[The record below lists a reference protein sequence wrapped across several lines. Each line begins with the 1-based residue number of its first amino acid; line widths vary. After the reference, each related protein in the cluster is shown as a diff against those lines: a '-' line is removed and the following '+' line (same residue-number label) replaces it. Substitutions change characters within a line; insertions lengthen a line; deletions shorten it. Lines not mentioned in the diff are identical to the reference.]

1 LRSAI
6 LTYHSIDDSGSLI
19 SVSPSLFEQQMESL
33 AQSGVPVVALD
44 QVLSV
49 RGSVALTFDDGYR
62 NFADVALPV
71 LERLQFPATLFVV
84 SGFCGR
90 RNEWPDQPA
99 GAMPSLPLLPWQ
111 ELAALPPSVALGAHT
126 ITHRDLRK
134 LSREDCEHELSDCR
148 EEIKRRTSRP
158 VRWLAYP
165 YGASSP
171 ELRLLAGR
179 HFELAVGTTLA
190 YVSRRSDRFDL
201 PRIDAYYL
209 RRERSLGQLFSGSR
223 AAYLGVR
230 RVLRAARKRVLQ

>member
-1 LRSAI
+1 
-6 LTYHSIDDSGSLI
+6 
-19 SVSPSLFEQQMESL
+19 MESL

-62 NFADVALPV
+62 NFADVALPM
-71 LERLQFPATLFVV
+71 LEKLKFPATLFVV

-99 GAMPSLPLLPWQ
+99 GAAPSLPLMPWQ
-111 ELAALPPSVALGAHT
+111 ELAALPSSVELGAHT
-126 ITHRDLRK
+126 VTHRDLRK
-134 LSREDCEHELSDCR
+134 LSREDCEHELSHCR
-148 EEIKRRTSRP
+148 EEIERRTGRP

-171 ELRLLAGR
+171 QVRLLAGR
-179 HFELAVGTTLA
+179 QFELAVGTTLA
-190 YVSRRSDRFDL
+190 YVSRHSDRFDL

-209 RRERSLGQLFSGSR
+209 RRERSLGQIFSGSS
-223 AAYLGVR
+223 ATYLGVR
-230 RVLRAARKRVLQ
+230 RALRAARKCASP

>member
-6 LTYHSIDDSGSLI
+6 LTYHSIDDSGSVI
-19 SVSPSLFEQQMESL
+19 SVSPSIFEQQMESL

-49 RGSVALTFDDGYR
+49 HGSVALTFDDGYR
-62 NFADVALPV
+62 NFADVALPM
-71 LERLQFPATLFVV
+71 LEKLKLPATLFVV

-90 RNEWPDQPA
+90 RNEWPDQRR
-99 GAMPSLPLLPWQ
+99 GAAPSLPLLAWQ
-111 ELAALPPSVALGAHT
+111 ELAALPPSVALGAHSVN
-126 ITHRDLRK
+126 HRDLRK
-134 LSREDCEHELSDCR
+134 LSREDCEHELFDCR
-148 EEIKRRTSRP
+148 EEIERRSGRP

-171 ELRLLAGR
+171 ELRSLAGR
-179 HFELAVGTTLA
+179 HFELAVGTTLS
-190 YVSRRSDRFDL
+190 YVSTDCDRFDL

-209 RRERSLGQLFSGSR
+209 RDERSLGQIFSGSS

-230 RVLRAARKRVLQ
+230 RVLRAARKRALP

>member
-1 LRSAI
+1 
-6 LTYHSIDDSGSLI
+6 
-19 SVSPSLFEQQMESL
+19 MESL
-33 AQSGVPVVALD
+33 AQSGVPVVGLD

-62 NFADVALPV
+62 NFADVALPM
-71 LERLQFPATLFVV
+71 LDKLKFPATVFVV

-99 GAMPSLPLLPWQ
+99 GAVPSLPLLPWQ

-126 ITHRDLRK
+126 ITHRDLCK
-134 LSREDCEHELSDCR
+134 LSREDGEHELFDCR
-148 EEIKRRTSRP
+148 EEIEQRTGRP

-171 ELRLLAGR
+171 ELRFLAGR
-179 HFELAVGTTLA
+179 HFELAVGTTLT
-190 YVSRRSDRFDL
+190 YVSRRSDPFDL

-209 RRERSLGQLFSGSR
+209 RRERSLGQIFSGSR
-223 AAYLGVR
+223 AAYLCVR
-230 RVLRAARKRVLQ
+230 RVLRAARKRALQ

>member
-1 LRSAI
+1 
-6 LTYHSIDDSGSLI
+6 
-19 SVSPSLFEQQMESL
+19 MESL

-99 GAMPSLPLLPWQ
+99 GAVPSLPLLPWQ
-111 ELAALPPSVALGAHT
+111 ELAALPPSVELGAHT
-126 ITHRDLRK
+126 ITHRDLRR
-134 LSREDCEHELSDCR
+134 LSREDCEHELSHCR
-148 EEIKRRTSRP
+148 EEIKRRTGRP
-158 VRWLAYP
+158 VRW
-165 YGASSP
+165 
-171 ELRLLAGR
+171 LAGR

-190 YVSRRSDRFDL
+190 YVSRRPDRFDL

-209 RRERSLGQLFSGSR
+209 RHERSLGQLFSGSR
-223 AAYLGVR
+223 AAYLCVR

>member
-1 LRSAI
+1 
-6 LTYHSIDDSGSLI
+6 
-19 SVSPSLFEQQMESL
+19 MESL
-33 AQSGVPVVALD
+33 AQSGVPVVGLD

-62 NFADVALPV
+62 NFTDVALPM
-71 LERLQFPATLFVV
+71 LEKLQFPATLFVV

-90 RNEWPDQPA
+90 CNEWPDQLA
-99 GAMPSLPLLPWQ
+99 GAVPRLPLLPWQ
-111 ELAALPPSVALGAHT
+111 ELVALPPSVALGAHT
-126 ITHRDLRK
+126 VTHRDLRK
-134 LSREDCEHELSDCR
+134 LAQEDCEHELFDCR
-148 EEIKRRTSRP
+148 EEIERRTGRP

-171 ELRLLAGR
+171 QLRSLAGR

-190 YVSRRSDRFDL
+190 YVSNGSDRFDL

-209 RRERSLGQLFSGSR
+209 RGERSLGQIFSGSS

-230 RVLRAARKRVLQ
+230 RVLRAARKRALP

>member
-1 LRSAI
+1 
-6 LTYHSIDDSGSLI
+6 
-19 SVSPSLFEQQMESL
+19 MESL
-33 AQSGVPVVALD
+33 AKSGVPVVALD

-62 NFADVALPV
+62 NFADVALPM
-71 LERLQFPATLFVV
+71 LEKLKFPSTLFVV

-99 GAMPSLPLLPWQ
+99 GAAPSLPLLPWQ

-126 ITHRDLRK
+126 ITHRDLRR
-134 LSREDCEHELSDCR
+134 LSREDSEHELFECK
-148 EEIKRRTSRP
+148 EEIERRTGRP

-165 YGASSP
+165 YGASSD
-171 ELRLLAGR
+171 ELRAQAER

-190 YVSRRSDRFDL
+190 YVSRISDRFDL

-209 RRERSLGQLFSGSR
+209 RRERALGQMFSASS
-223 AAYLGVR
+223 AAYLCVR
-230 RVLRAARKRVLQ
+230 RALRAARKGALQ